1 MNIGFYLA
9 RKGNRTASV
18 DCVCSAGRRY
28 KKAAGVTVEVKYW
41 DTVRQRC
48 REVKEYPSARLI
60 NQTLKKIS
68 DAVLRVAEQVV
79 AEITPPSNAEFWNRV
94 DIELTGG
101 VRRKTTQLFVEYF
114 TEYVE
119 RRRKRGA
126 ISTGQK
132 YYTTLQKL
140 KAFERKTRHQLA
152 FRDINMQ
159 FYERFERFICH
170 EQGFTPNYFGSLT
183 RCIKVAYRDARDV
196 DGLHNLRETEKRGFS
211 SPNEAAKSVYLT
223 SAELQRIAD
232 VEITAE
238 TLIATFPKYAKSRT
252 PDLAKKVAALNLA
265 RNKFILGAYT
275 ALRVS
280 DFNRLQNIHIS
291 DGFLRV
297 RTKKTG
303 AVVII
308 PVHPNIRRLMEA
320 GFDIGTPITE
330 QKINIHIKEIARM
343 AGITQPVEATKLI
356 NHRAVT
362 DWWPKCDVITTHTA
376 RRSAATNMYKAG
388 IPSISI
394 MRITGHTTE
403 KSFMKY
409 IRITN
414 EENAELMAKNAFF
427 IG

>member
-9 RKGNRTASV
+9 RKGNKTASV

-183 RCIKVAYRDARDV
+183 RCIKVAYRDA
-196 DGLHNLRETEKRGFS
+196 
-211 SPNEAAKSVYLT
+211 
-223 SAELQRIAD
+223 
-232 VEITAE
+232 
-238 TLIATFPKYAKSRT
+238 
-252 PDLAKKVAALNLA
+252 
-265 RNKFILGAYT
+265 
-275 ALRVS
+275 
-280 DFNRLQNIHIS
+280 
-291 DGFLRV
+291 
-297 RTKKTG
+297 
-303 AVVII
+303 
-308 PVHPNIRRLMEA
+308 
-320 GFDIGTPITE
+320 
-330 QKINIHIKEIARM
+330 
-343 AGITQPVEATKLI
+343 
-356 NHRAVT
+356 
-362 DWWPKCDVITTHTA
+362 
-376 RRSAATNMYKAG
+376 
-388 IPSISI
+388 
-394 MRITGHTTE
+394 
-403 KSFMKY
+403 
-409 IRITN
+409 
-414 EENAELMAKNAFF
+414 
-427 IG
+427 

>member
-9 RKGNRTASV
+9 RKSARTTSV
-18 DCVCSAGRRY
+18 DCVCSAGMRY
-28 KKAAGVTVEVKYW
+28 KKATGLIVEVRYW
-41 DTVRQRC
+41 DSTKQRC
-48 REVKEYPSARLI
+48 REVKDYPSARSI
-60 NQTLKKIS
+60 NQSLKKIS
-68 DAVLRVAEQVV
+68 DAATKVAEQVV
-79 AEITPPSNAEFWNRV
+79 TELSPVNNKQFWERV

-101 VRRKTTQLFVEYF
+101 VRRRTQFFVDYF
-114 TEYVE
+114 EEYVG
-119 RRRKRGA
+119 RRKLRGA
-126 ISTGQK
+126 ISTAKK
-132 YYTTLQKL
+132 YFTTLQKL
-140 KAFERKTRHQLA
+140 KAFERKTRHQLT
-152 FRDINMQ
+152 FRDINLQ
-159 FYERFERFICH
+159 FYERFERYICH
-170 EQGFTPNYFGSLT
+170 EQGFTLNYFSSIT
-183 RCIKVAYRDARDV
+183 RCIKVAYRDARDI

-211 SPNEAAKSVYLT
+211 SPFEAAKSVYLT
-223 SAELQRIAD
+223 SDELQRIAD
-232 VEITAE
+232 VEISVE
-238 TLIATFPKYAKSRT
+238 SLIATFPEYANSRAA
-252 PDLAKKVAALNLA
+252 DLARKVTALDLA

-280 DFNRLQNIHIS
+280 DFNHLKDIHIS

-308 PVHPNIRRLMEA
+308 PVHPNIRRLIEA
-320 GFDIGTPITE
+320 GFDISSPITE